1 MTSSERIDEA
11 LSDKAIEWVVLL
23 HSGHET
29 PADHEA
35 FARWRAI
42 DRRHEMAARE
52 AEAIWQGIGAAG
64 RTIRGDARCKS
75 RTRMTRRAVLGL
87 GAVGLVGG
95 GLVPSGLVRLTFL
108 SDYAT
113 GIGEWKTIALSDG
126 STVQLNA
133 RSALSVGFDRTRRL
147 VSLTEGQA
155 AFSVADDPA
164 RPFLVSAAGGQT
176 MAAGSQFD
184 VDIRP
189 DDVAVTILH
198 GDVSV
203 STEAAGRAV
212 TATEAISTVAGLAPR
227 PVSTFFM
234 QRLFDRDCP
243 GRTGRVRQL
252 LSVRRSQAC
261 DLAAKDEEN
270 FQDFCSGLISFAYQ
284 ALRMIVTSGNSVTRT
299 GNVWRMV
306 VSTDCGS
313 MRSKTPDTERR
324 CSAAPTRTIL
334 P

>member
-42 DRRHEMAARE
+42 DRQHEMAARE

-64 RTIRGDARCKS
+64 RTIRGDARGKS
-75 RTRMTRRAVLGL
+75 RARMTRRAVLGL

-95 GLVPSGLVRLTFL
+95 GLVQSGLVRLTFL

-203 STEAAGRAV
+203 SAEAAGRAV
-212 TATEAISTVAGLAPR
+212 TATTNQRILYDGRGGLTKVADVDADIETAWRRGKLVFNDRRLTDVVAEVER
-227 PVSTFFM
+227 YRYGRIVLVGTAL
-234 QRLFDRDCP
+234 QRLSVSGVFDLTDPQSVLTTIRQTLP
-243 GRTGRVRQL
+243 VRVTEL
-252 LSVRRSQAC
+252 PLVTIIRSA
-261 DLAAKDEEN
+261 
-270 FQDFCSGLISFAYQ
+270 
-284 ALRMIVTSGNSVTRT
+284 
-299 GNVWRMV
+299 
-306 VSTDCGS
+306 
-313 MRSKTPDTERR
+313 
-324 CSAAPTRTIL
+324 
-334 P
+334 

>member
-1 MTSSERIDEA
+1 MDRNPLHGSLPVTPSERIDEA

-23 HSGHET
+23 HSGRET

-35 FARWRAI
+35 FARWREA

-64 RTIRGDARCKS
+64 RTIRSDAHGKT

-87 GAVGLVGG
+87 ASVGLIGG
-95 GLVPSGLVRLTFL
+95 GLVQSGLVRLTFL

-113 GIGEWKTIALSDG
+113 GIGEWKTVALSDG

-133 RSALSVGFDRTRRL
+133 RSALSVGFDRARRL

-176 MAAGSQFD
+176 RAAGGQFD

-189 DDVAVTILH
+189 DDVAVTVLH

-203 STEAAGRAV
+203 TAGRAM
-212 TATEAISTVAGLAPR
+212 TATANQRILYDGQGALTKVAEVDADTETAWRRGKLVFNDRRLTDVVAEVER
-227 PVSTFFM
+227 YRYGKIVLVGASL
-234 QRLFDRDCP
+234 QRLSVSGVFDLTDPQSVLTTIRQTLP
-243 GRTGRVRQL
+243 VRVTEL
-252 LSVRRSQAC
+252 PMVTIIRSA
-261 DLAAKDEEN
+261 
-270 FQDFCSGLISFAYQ
+270 
-284 ALRMIVTSGNSVTRT
+284 
-299 GNVWRMV
+299 
-306 VSTDCGS
+306 
-313 MRSKTPDTERR
+313 
-324 CSAAPTRTIL
+324 
-334 P
+334 

>member
-42 DRRHEMAARE
+42 DRRHEIAARE

-64 RTIRGDARCKS
+64 RTIRGDARGKS
-75 RTRMTRRAVLGL
+75 RARMTRRAVLGL

-95 GLVPSGLVRLTFL
+95 GLVQSGLVRLTFL

-203 STEAAGRAV
+203 SAEAAGRAV
-212 TATEAISTVAGLAPR
+212 TATTNQRILYDGRGGLTKVADVDADTETAWRRGKLVFNDRRLTDVVAEVER
-227 PVSTFFM
+227 YRYGRIVLVGAAL
-234 QRLFDRDCP
+234 QRLSVSGVFDLTDPQSVLTTIRQTLP
-243 GRTGRVRQL
+243 VRVTEL
-252 LSVRRSQAC
+252 PLVTIIRSA
-261 DLAAKDEEN
+261 
-270 FQDFCSGLISFAYQ
+270 
-284 ALRMIVTSGNSVTRT
+284 
-299 GNVWRMV
+299 
-306 VSTDCGS
+306 
-313 MRSKTPDTERR
+313 
-324 CSAAPTRTIL
+324 
-334 P
+334 

>member
-1 MTSSERIDEA
+1 
-11 LSDKAIEWVVLL
+11 
-23 HSGHET
+23 
-29 PADHEA
+29 
-35 FARWRAI
+35 
-42 DRRHEMAARE
+42 
-52 AEAIWQGIGAAG
+52 
-64 RTIRGDARCKS
+64 
-75 RTRMTRRAVLGL
+75 MTRRAMLGL

-95 GLVPSGLVRLTFL
+95 GLLQSGLVRLTFL

-155 AFSVADDPA
+155 TFSVADDPA

-203 STEAAGRAV
+203 SAEAAGRAV
-212 TATEAISTVAGLAPR
+212 TATTNQRILYDGRGGLTKVADVDADTETAWRRGKLVFNDRRLTDVVAEVER
-227 PVSTFFM
+227 YRHGRIVLVGAAL
-234 QRLFDRDCP
+234 QRLSVSGVFDLTDPQSVLTAIRQTLP
-243 GRTGRVRQL
+243 VRVTEL
-252 LSVRRSQAC
+252 PLVTIIRSA
-261 DLAAKDEEN
+261 
-270 FQDFCSGLISFAYQ
+270 
-284 ALRMIVTSGNSVTRT
+284 
-299 GNVWRMV
+299 
-306 VSTDCGS
+306 
-313 MRSKTPDTERR
+313 
-324 CSAAPTRTIL
+324 
-334 P
+334 